1 MLRMDQVHV
10 IRHKVLREGASVRQ
24 VAHELGISRNTV
36 RKYLEQSAPV
46 RRLRGRRA
54 RPVWARVQPRLEE
67 LLAEW
72 EPRTTAKQ
80 RLTGVRLHRALREEG
95 YQVGLTMLH
104 EYLRE
109 RRRQRTEVYVP
120 LIHRAGDEAQ
130 VDFFEVTVELNGQW
144 HKAWKFLLR
153 LMYSGRE
160 FAWLYNRCDTA
171 AFLDGHVRAFAY
183 LRGVP
188 RRCVYDNL
196 AAAVRK
202 IVGGERQLTKR
213 FQALVSHYLFE
224 PCFARVGEGHDKG
237 GVESRGKAIRL
248 QHLAPVPRGESLTA
262 IGEMLITDLERAF
275 AARRNAEGRS
285 LAELWEEERP
295 QLLSGPGAPFEVSE
309 PITVEI
315 SSRALVRVE
324 GAWYSTPSRW
334 ARLRATAYIGVEQIR
349 IICMGE
355 SVIHPRVGFGHRRVV
370 YRHYLPELARKP
382 QAVRQVA
389 PELLAELGEPWN
401 RLWQL
406 LATTHGQLDA
416 ARILAKL
423 LGVLEEHGEARL
435 QPLLEEAVAHARAGM
450 LTDMASPPVPP
461 ESITVP
467 HGLADFIIEAG
478 KAADYDHLLLTSGGA
493 HE

>member
-10 IRHKVLREGASVRQ
+10 LRHKVLREGASIRR
-24 VAHELGISRNTV
+24 VARELGLSRNTV
-36 RKYLEQSAPV
+36 SKYLTEAAPV
-46 RRLRGRRA
+46 RRRSRARA
-54 RPVWARVQPRLEE
+54 RPVWERVQPRVEE

-95 YQVGLTMLH
+95 YQVGLTAIH

-130 VDFFEVTVELNGQW
+130 VDFFEVTVELGGTW
-144 HKAWKFLLR
+144 VKAWKFLLR

-160 FAWLYNRCDTA
+160 FVWLYRRCDKL
-171 AFLDGHVRAFAY
+171 AFFDGHVRAFAY
-183 LRGVP
+183 LDGIP

-196 AAAVRK
+196 SAAVRK
-202 IVGGERQLTKR
+202 IVGGERQLNQR
-213 FQALVSHYLFE
+213 FEALVSHYLFE

-248 QHLAPVPRGESLTA
+248 QHLAPVPRGHQLEEIAQALLA
-262 IGEMLITDLERAF
+262 DLEGAF
-275 AARRNAEGRS
+275 ATRRDAEGRH
-285 LAELWEEERP
+285 LTELWSAEQA
-295 QLLSGPGAPFEVSE
+295 QLQGLPAAPFEVSE
-309 PITVEI
+309 PVTVEI
-315 SSRALVRVE
+315 SSRALVKVE
-324 GAWYSTPSRW
+324 GGWYSTPSRW
-334 ARLRATAYIGVEQIR
+334 ARLRATAYLGVDQIR
-349 IICMGE
+349 LVCMDE
-355 SVIHPRVGFGHRRVV
+355 SVTHPRVGFGRRRVV

-406 LATTHGQLDA
+406 LAATHGELEA
-416 ARILAKL
+416 ARVLAKL
-423 LGVLEEHGEARL
+423 LGVLEEQGEARV
-435 QPLLEEAVAHARAGM
+435 QPLLAAALAQPRRGPLAQATAPTAIAVPEA
-450 LTDMASPPVPP
+450 
-461 ESITVP
+461 
-467 HGLADFIIEAG
+467 LAAFVIEAA
-478 KAADYDHLLLTSGGA
+478 KAADYDHLLHVDGGA

>member
-10 IRHKVLREGASVRQ
+10 LRHKVLREGASVRR
-24 VAHELGISRNTV
+24 VARELGLSRNTV
-36 RKYLEQSAPV
+36 SKYLTEAAPV
-46 RRLRGRRA
+46 RRNYRRRA
-54 RPVWARVQPRLEE
+54 RPVWERVQPRLEE

-95 YQVGLTMLH
+95 YQLGLTAVH

-130 VDFFEVTVELNGQW
+130 VDFFEVTVELGGAW
-144 HKAWKFLLR
+144 VKAWKFLLR

-160 FAWLYNRCDTA
+160 FVWLYRRCDKL
-171 AFLDGHVRAFAY
+171 AFFDGHVRAFAY
-183 LRGVP
+183 LGGIP

-196 AAAVRK
+196 SAAVRK
-202 IVGGERQLTKR
+202 IVGGERQLNQR
-213 FQALVSHYLFE
+213 FEALVSHYLFE

-248 QHLAPVPRGESLTA
+248 QHLAPVPRGEHLEEVA
-262 IGEMLITDLERAF
+262 QALLADLERAF
-275 AARRNAEGRS
+275 AARRDTEGRN
-285 LAELWEEERP
+285 LTELWSAEQS
-295 QLLSGPGAPFEVSE
+295 QLMALPTTAFEVSE
-309 PITVEI
+309 PLAVEI
-315 SSRALVRVE
+315 SSRALVKVAD
-324 GAWYSTPSRW
+324 GWYSTPSRW
-334 ARLRATAYIGVEQIR
+334 ARLRATAYLGVEQVR
-349 IICMGE
+349 LVCMDE
-355 SVIHPRVGFGHRRVV
+355 SVTHPRVGFGRRRVV

-406 LATTHGQLDA
+406 LAATHGELEA
-416 ARILAKL
+416 ARVLAKL
-423 LGVLEEHGEARL
+423 LGVLADQGEARI
-435 QPLLEEAVAHARAGM
+435 QPLLAAALAQQRSGA
-450 LTDMASPPVPP
+450 PVPATAPTVSAVP
-461 ESITVP
+461 EA
-467 HGLADFIIEAG
+467 LAAFVIEAA
-478 KAADYDHLLLTSGGA
+478 KAADYDHLLHADGGA